1 MPRQPEL
8 HMRYRPFIKKR
19 WPDQDWTTS
28 KPLERE
34 IALFMENY
42 GFCSPRKG
50 PDVFD
55 THIDILLYS
64 INIDDVKC
72 TLIIV
77 FSD

>member
-1 MPRQPEL
+1 
-8 HMRYRPFIKKR
+8 MRYRPFIKKR

-28 KPLERE
+28 KPPELE
-34 IALFMENY
+34 IALFMEIY
-42 GFCSPRKG
+42 GFRSPRKG

-55 THIDILLYS
+55 THI
-64 INIDDVKC
+64 NIDDVKR